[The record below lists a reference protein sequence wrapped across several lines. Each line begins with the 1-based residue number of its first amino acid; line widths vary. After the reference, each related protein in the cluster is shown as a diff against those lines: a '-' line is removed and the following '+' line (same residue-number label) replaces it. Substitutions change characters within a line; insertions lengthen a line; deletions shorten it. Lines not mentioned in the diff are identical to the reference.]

1 MGVHVG
7 AGNETVPEE
16 DRNKGRLRNG
26 RPESGEGMS
35 WENGREEKE
44 RWRGEGGDM
53 WELGWSCR
61 LPFAASLLQPRT
73 GIRAEISD
81 PLKIL
86 SI

>member
-1 MGVHVG
+1 MGEKKKMESKVG
-7 AGNETVPEE
+7 E
-16 DRNKGRLRNG
+16 
-26 RPESGEGMS
+26 
-35 WENGREEKE
+35 RE
-44 RWRGEGGDM
+44 GDM